1 MRTTD
6 PQQPN
11 GAMVFS
17 CGLLGMAAGGP
28 SGNRGPAPES
38 HAEVVSVPATAALIE
53 VAARLP
59 PWPAGPPSPG
69 R

>member
-1 MRTTD
+1 
-6 PQQPN
+6 
-11 GAMVFS
+11 MVFS
-17 CGLLGMAAGGP
+17 RGLFGMVAGEP

-38 HAEVVSVPATAALIE
+38 HAEFVSAPATAALIV